1 MIRFI
6 DLGDQILEGT
16 RQFAWFDTIVDRF
29 DSFCD
34 NQAWETWLEFETD
47 FRHNDKEVA
56 IANLGNLRPLERY
69 KSLFPKKW
77 PAS

>member
-16 RQFAWFDTIVDRF
+16 RQFAFFDTITDTFERF
-29 DSFCD
+29 NSTETWD
-34 NQAWETWLEFETD
+34 TWLEFETD
-47 FRHNDKEVA
+47 FRHDQDRVA
-56 IANLGNLRPLERY
+56 IADLANPRPLDRY
-69 KSLFPKKW
+69 KGLFPKKW